1 MAETTI
7 AVGIAAQTFN
17 CWELID
23 RDNGLPV
30 DDHGD
35 GIRHF
40 DSFADAQSWGEDT
53 GAAKK
58 GAGAEPREQ
67 PGPCW
72 IVTAICGW
80 KLDDELPMVMH
91 HTTAEEAHRAALDN
105 DMRISPNGGLICDPN
120 CDDCKQVTR

>member
-1 MAETTI
+1 MEIPT
-7 AVGIAAQTFN
+7 GIAANAFN

-23 RDNGLPV
+23 RDNDLPV

-40 DSFADAQSWGEDT
+40 DSSADAQSWGEDT
-53 GAAKK
+53 GAAEK
-58 GAGAEPREQ
+58 GAGVEPREQ
-67 PGPCW
+67 SGPCW

-91 HTTAEEAHRAALDN
+91 HATAEEALQAALDN
-105 DMRISPNGGLICDPN
+105 DMRLSASGGLICDPD
-120 CDDCKQVTR
+120 CDDCKQGGDAR